1 MACKRTARP
10 WVAFFI
16 ASFLAV
22 SSVPELHSQTLNAGE
37 ASCRAFVQQF
47 YDWYLTK
54 SIVWYSVAKL
64 KPQVL
69 SPELL
74 KLLKKEDDTQTA
86 CKCID
91 HLDADPFLNSQDPD
105 PKYIVKRVA
114 VVNGRCNAIVR
125 GNNGGSEVRPEL
137 TQTSTGWIFINF
149 HFSFYSEDGKRKLF
163 PDDDLVHMLKR

>member
-1 MACKRTARP
+1 MACRRTEGL
-10 WVAFFI
+10 WVAFVI
-16 ASFLAV
+16 AGFLAV
-22 SSVPELHSQTLNAGE
+22 SAAPELHSQTPNADE

-54 SIVWYSVAKL
+54 SIVWYGVAKL

-69 SPELL
+69 SPELF

-137 TQTSTGWIFINF
+137 TRTSTGWVFINF
-149 HFSFYSEDGKRKLF
+149 HYSFYSEDGKRKLF